1 MLYLCILAL
10 TRIIY
15 QNNLMYVT
23 LSVAK
28 LGVWFWLV
36 LLIRV
41 FDNDNQ
47 KLNVYIGLFEINFD
61 LLICQILFGIDL
73 WLSNYWFS
81 YKIDVIL
88 LNEWVYFKLYNK
100 SPVLRTS
107 RCYLLFSSFHLF
119 LLYTIIEVIHHTK
132 THVKGTLILYVQT
145 PQYFVFHWIGEKEG
159 EREKELVRVVK

>member
-1 MLYLCILAL
+1 
-10 TRIIY
+10 
-15 QNNLMYVT
+15 MYVT

-47 KLNVYIGLFEINFD
+47 KLNVYIGLFEINLD

-159 EREKELVRVVK
+159 EREKELVRVVKWNFARRSKTACSYNVRV